1 MAWARFLPKPPLRLL
16 NAHRNTNK
24 APTPTPPNTKA
35 CHGIKSSLVSAT
47 GGCSATG
54 AGAGGATTEA
64 SLATASEAAALAA
77 TADAAEAVAGVA
89 AEAAATGA
97 LAVVTGAADAT
108 AAAGAEAV
116 VSLAVASCG
125 ATAMAAAAPAAAP
138 AAVAG
143 ACTGRRPKRFNSAV
157 VGIYT
162 FAPVNARFTL
172 PLRNKCGLA
181 RIIARLVS
189 SKLKPDGRTR
199 AAIALSVSPDLA

>member
-1 MAWARFLPKPPLRLL
+1 MRLL

-77 TADAAEAVAGVA
+77 TADAAEAVAGVT

-97 LAVVTGAADAT
+97 LAVVAGAADAT

-138 AAVAG
+138 AAAVAG

-199 AAIALSVSPDLA
+199 AAMALSVSPDLA

>member
-1 MAWARFLPKPPLRLL
+1 MRLL

-54 AGAGGATTEA
+54 AGAGGTTTEA

-97 LAVVTGAADAT
+97 LAVVAGAADAT

-138 AAVAG
+138 AAAVAG

-199 AAIALSVSPDLA
+199 AAMALSVSPDLA

>member
-1 MAWARFLPKPPLRLL
+1 MRLL

-97 LAVVTGAADAT
+97 LAVVAGAADAT

-125 ATAMAAAAPAAAP
+125 ATAIAAAAPAAAP
-138 AAVAG
+138 AAAVAG
-143 ACTGRRPKRFNSAV
+143 TCTGRRPKRFNSAV

-199 AAIALSVSPDLA
+199 AAMALSVSPDLA

>member
-1 MAWARFLPKPPLRLL
+1 MRLL

-77 TADAAEAVAGVA
+77 TAEAVAGVA

-97 LAVVTGAADAT
+97 LAVVAGAADAT

-125 ATAMAAAAPAAAP
+125 ATAMAAAPAAAP
-138 AAVAG
+138 AAAVAG